1 MDENN
6 NNVNETENTNNRIT
20 PESGKNDS
28 GKSISAF
35 EMPEDNRTKAPS
47 EQKADSTPVP
57 AYYPSSGSTTGS
69 SEKNSETT
77 TYNSYNNVVSEPA
90 EFSTGFA
97 ITSLVMGILSILT
110 SCCCGLGILM
120 SILGIIFGCVQPKDE
135 FNKKPSMAVVGII
148 TSIIGILTGILI
160 IILFGITGL
169 FA

>member
-6 NNVNETENTNNRIT
+6 NNVNETENTNNSST
-20 PESGKNDS
+20 PESDKNDP
-28 GKSISAF
+28 GKPSSAF
-35 EMPEDNRTKAPS
+35 EMPEDNRTQAVS

-57 AYYPSSGSTTGS
+57 AYYPSSGSTISS

-77 TYNSYNNVVSEPA
+77 TYNSYTNVVSEPA

-97 ITSLVMGILSILT
+97 IASLVMGILSILT

-135 FNKKPSMAVVGII
+135 FNKKPSMAIVGII